1 VVLILVAPRSADLVP
16 LPATCTQTSND
27 CFGNEA
33 KAKSTLML
41 MGSASVRY
49 VGFVAASDRDHERTG
64 HSNAN
69 KGDVTLPASPKQ
81 RDFGN
86 DRWAYGTFA
95 ADANAHLRQRPA
107 LRSLAEMKARQ
118 VAKMRE
124 IRDALVAEGCA
135 NLDDQAAAL
144 GLSRS
149 TTWTIMSGSHK
160 GSGLSATILTR
171 MLSAPRLQPRVR
183 KKILEYV
190 AEKSAGHYGTSQV
203 RLEKFNDRVRQHS
216 SGGAISGSDLD
227 DRGGAL

>member
-1 VVLILVAPRSADLVP
+1 MQI
-16 LPATCTQTSND
+16 SNG
-27 CFGNEA
+27 CFGNGA
-33 KAKSTLML
+33 KAKSTFML
-41 MGSASVRY
+41 VRSASVRH
-49 VGFVAASDRDHERTG
+49 VGFVAASDRDHERNG
-64 HSNAN
+64 HANTN
-69 KGDVTLPASPKQ
+69 KGDVTLPDAPKQ
-81 RDFGN
+81 HDFGS
-86 DRWAYGTFA
+86 DRWSFGTFD

-107 LRSLAEMKARQ
+107 PRSLADMKARQ

-135 NLDDQAAAL
+135 NLDEQSAAL

-171 MLSAPRLQPRVR
+171 MLSAPHLQPRVR

-203 RLEKFNDRVRQHS
+203 RLEKFNDRLRQHRNPP
-216 SGGAISGSDLD
+216 GGATPGSDLD
-227 DRGGAL
+227 DRGGAV